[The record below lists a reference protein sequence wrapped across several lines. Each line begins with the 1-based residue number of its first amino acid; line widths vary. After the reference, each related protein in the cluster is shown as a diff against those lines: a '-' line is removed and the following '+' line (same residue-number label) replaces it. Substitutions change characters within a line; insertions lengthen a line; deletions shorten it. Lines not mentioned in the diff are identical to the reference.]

1 MRDLIERAKKGDP
14 SALTTLVNAHKD
26 LAFNLAL
33 GIVKDADDAKDVTQ
47 QSFLKVLEHIRDFR
61 SEAKFSTWL
70 FKIVYNESLKFNSR
84 RSKMLPLNDSGHEEL
99 IEEDVSREE
108 FSNKVTRVIEKLG
121 AKEKLVLRLF
131 YLGGKQIRE
140 IEQITGFSNNN
151 VKVLLHRGRTQLR
164 RLFSIEDD

>member
-1 MRDLIERAKKGDP
+1 MRDLIERAKNGDP
-14 SALTTLVNAHKD
+14 SALTKLVNAHKD

-33 GIVKDADDAKDVTQ
+33 SIVKDHDDAKDVTQ

-70 FKIVYNESLKFNSR
+70 FKIVYNESLKFNNR
-84 RSKMLPLNDSGHEEL
+84 RSKMLPLNDIGHEEL
-99 IEEDVSREE
+99 IEEDVSQGD
-108 FSNKVTRVIEKLG
+108 FSNNVTRVIEKLG

-131 YLGGKQIRE
+131 YLGDKRIRE

-164 RLFSIEDD
+164 RLFSTEDD